1 MLRIALQQ
9 FMPYLVAAAIAF
21 AGWQWISANG
31 HEAKA
36 ILIQSQLSLCQ
47 GELAVQTANNSILR
61 TQVEKQNEA
70 IEVAKKEGERRREEA
85 LKARDQAMQSLQNTQ
100 QEYEALRKNW
110 PQDCVSAVSNIR
122 EELGI

>member
-1 MLRIALQQ
+1 MLRIAFQQ
-9 FMPYLVAAAIAF
+9 LLPYILAATLAF
-21 AGWQWISANG
+21 AGWQWFSANG
-31 HEAKA
+31 HKAKA
-36 ILIQSQLSLCQ
+36 ALIESQLSVCQ
-47 GELAVQTANNSILR
+47 GELAIQTANNSILR
-61 TQVEKQNEA
+61 TQIERQNEA